1 MKINKIMRILKTNVL
16 NKDQLD
22 IINKYDKEI
31 KKIDIYIL
39 ISTMLSLLLINSKLG
54 ILCWLIAVVFLITRL
69 LKRIILYKN
78 LKRMM
83 ESE

>member
-1 MKINKIMRILKTNVL
+1 MRSNKIMRILKTNVL

-22 IINKYDKEI
+22 IINRYDKEI
-31 KKIDIYIL
+31 NKIYIL
-39 ISTMLSLLLINSKLG
+39 IATMLSLLLINSKLG
-54 ILCWLIAVVFLITRL
+54 ILCLLIAVVFLINRFM
-69 LKRIILYKN
+69 KRIILYKN

>member
-1 MKINKIMRILKTNVL
+1 MRSNKIMRRLKTNIL

-22 IINKYDKEI
+22 IINRYDKEI
-31 KKIDIYIL
+31 NKIDIYIL

-54 ILCWLIAVVFLITRL
+54 ILCWLIAVVFLINRFM
-69 LKRIILYKN
+69 KRIILYKN

>member
-1 MKINKIMRILKTNVL
+1 MRILKTNVL

-39 ISTMLSLLLINSKLG
+39 ISTMFGVSI
-54 ILCWLIAVVFLITRL
+54 FLWTHFR
-69 LKRIILYKN
+69 
-78 LKRMM
+78 
-83 ESE
+83 

>member
-1 MKINKIMRILKTNVL
+1 MRSNKIMRILKTNVL

-54 ILCWLIAVVFLITRL
+54 ILCWLIAVVFLINRL
-69 LKRIILYKN
+69 MKRIILYKN